1 MSQRTYFRFSIGHY
15 IDIASLMDGC
25 DSVEFSC
32 GVNEIPDRKQSTNDI
47 VNWSNNSI
55 GEQKNTR
62 SFCHHLSLRVSR
74 LKTRASPLDYFR
86 RGSGRRARRQP
97 IVFGRCGPDETRK
110 RPFVGGLKTR
120 KTNSIIIARA
130 KTPRGEWD
138 GEGRAP
144 FVDAR
149 TLSDDERLW
158 SGCGGGRAGQT
169 YFSA

>member
-62 SFCHHLSLRVSR
+62 SFCHHLSLRVPR
-74 LKTRASPLDYFR
+74 LETRASPLDYFR

-97 IVFGRCGPDETRK
+97 IVFVCRR
-110 RPFVGGLKTR
+110 FVGGLKTR

-130 KTPRGEWD
+130 KTPRGE
-138 GEGRAP
+138 
-144 FVDAR
+144 
-149 TLSDDERLW
+149 
-158 SGCGGGRAGQT
+158 
-169 YFSA
+169 